1 MEHPNS
7 TARQGADKAPPREGG
22 TPEYTPDLDERHLLE
37 LTEGSG
43 ITPEI
48 VEGRGYITIRKEAEA
63 AVLGFSTEQRKLVPA
78 LGIPMYA
85 PDGAQTTWQIKP
97 DTPRKDKKGKPRK
110 YENPA
115 GSECRLGAHP
125 SQSGMMRDVGTPLW
139 VTEGSKKADSLV
151 SRGEA
156 VIAVQGVWNW
166 QRQKVLLPEWEQIS
180 LPGRLVYAAFDSD
193 AMTNPQVGK
202 ALKRLVEYLKSRGAT
217 TKIVYLPS
225 GDDGSKVG
233 VDDFLV
239 AGGTIEGLKALAED
253 GLRATGPGVLL
264 SNVVP
269 EKVEWLWPGRIP
281 YGKVSII
288 DGDPGQGKS
297 ALTIDLCARITRGR
311 DWPDGGGCDPG
322 GAVICSAE
330 DGLADTIRPR
340 LDAAG
345 GDPTKVLALAT
356 VPLPGD
362 SERMIEIPADLDLL
376 REAIRQVDAR
386 LLIIDPLMAFLPPE
400 ADAHKDQHVRR
411 ALSPLAKMAESTGC
425 AVVVVRHLNKGGGAV
440 LYRGGG
446 SVGIIGA
453 ARSGMLVA
461 PHPEDDDLRVLAPTK
476 NNLAAHAPTLT
487 FCMREASN
495 GAVRVEWRGETT
507 LTAEAALAGP
517 TDHETRDLRRAVEDL
532 IRDRGGEIEATPQ
545 ELHDALA
552 EHDLAALPDRPAE
565 LSKKLTELARTSTT
579 GLTVTR
585 GWRGKERV
593 LRLGHR

>member
-1 MEHPNS
+1 MKPKS
-7 TARQGADKAPPREGG
+7 TPSRGNRPEEECPLDARHYRELV
-22 TPEYTPDLDERHLLE
+22 EA
-37 LTEGSG
+37 SG
-43 ITPEI
+43 ISPEI
-48 VEGRGYITIRKEAEA
+48 VEGRGYLSTDRRDELA
-63 AVLGFSTEQRKLVPA
+63 ALKFSGPQSKLVPA
-78 LGIPMYA
+78 LVIPMWSPSGEQVTFQA
-85 PDGAQTTWQIKP
+85 KP
-97 DTPRKDKKGKPRK
+97 DKPRK
-110 YENPA
+110 GPKGKVVKYETPA
-115 GSECRLGAHP
+115 GSPIRLDVHP
-125 SQSGMMRDVGTPLW
+125 SHAERVKDASVPLW
-139 VTEGSKKADSLV
+139 ITEGVKKADSLT
-151 SRGEA
+151 SRGEVA
-156 VIAVQGVWNW
+156 VALQGVWCW
-166 QRQKVLLPEWEQIS
+166 KRGDGPLEDWREIALH
-180 LPGRLVYAAFDSD
+180 GRETFVCFDSD
-193 AMTNPQVGK
+193 VMANGKVAK
-202 ALKRLVEYLKSRGAT
+202 ALEGLVGFLESRGASV
-217 TKIVYLPS
+217 KIVYLP
-225 GDDGSKVG
+225 DAEDGSKVG
-233 VDDFLV
+233 VDDFFV
-239 AGGTIEGLKALAED
+239 AGGTIAGLKALAED
-253 GLRATGPGVLL
+253 ELRNTGPRGPGILL
-264 SNVVP
+264 ADVEP
-269 EKVEWLWPGRIP
+269 EVVEWLWPGRIP

-297 ALTIDLCARITRGR
+297 ALSIDLAARITRGR
-311 DWPDGGGCDPG
+311 EWPDGGRPDPG

-345 GDPTKVLALAT
+345 GDPQKVLALAT

-425 AVVVVRHLNKGGGAV
+425 AVVVIRHLNKGGGAV

-487 FCMREASN
+487 FCMREAAN

-532 IRDRGGEIEATPQ
+532 IRDRGGEIEATPR

-552 EHDLAALPDRPAE
+552 ERDLAALPDRPDE
-565 LSKKLTELARTSTT
+565 LSKKLPELARTSTT

-585 GWRGKERV
+585 GWRGKDRV

>member
-1 MEHPNS
+1 MNPSLSVGEDAGGAAWVKCRAGCQTDEVLAAVGLAKKDLFPRSGKRRSWDIRDAGGEVVAVHHRTDKADGKAFWWARPDGEKGLGGVK
-7 TARQGADKAPPREGG
+7 TADVPLYRSEEAGGWPTDTPVILCEGEKTADALAGAYPATLGTVTGANGTPGPEALEVLRGRPVVLWPDADDPGRQHMNRIADRLRGVADKVKIFDWPDAPPGGDAADHPAVRER
-22 TPEYTPDLDERHLLE
+22 D
-37 LTEGSG
+37 
-43 ITPEI
+43 
-48 VEGRGYITIRKEAEA
+48 AEA
-63 AVLGFSTEQRKLVPA
+63 LLGEIRAARRPE
-78 LGIPMYA
+78 
-85 PDGAQTTWQIKP
+85 
-97 DTPRKDKKGKPRK
+97 PR
-110 YENPA
+110 
-115 GSECRLGAHP
+115 
-125 SQSGMMRDVGTPLW
+125 
-139 VTEGSKKADSLV
+139 
-151 SRGEA
+151 
-156 VIAVQGVWNW
+156 
-166 QRQKVLLPEWEQIS
+166 
-180 LPGRLVYAAFDSD
+180 
-193 AMTNPQVGK
+193 
-202 ALKRLVEYLKSRGAT
+202 
-217 TKIVYLPS
+217 
-225 GDDGSKVG
+225 
-233 VDDFLV
+233 
-239 AGGTIEGLKALAED
+239 
-253 GLRATGPGVLL
+253 GPGILL
-264 SNVVP
+264 SNVEP

-297 ALTIDLCARITRGR
+297 ALTIDLAARITRGR
-311 DWPDGGGCDPG
+311 EWPDGGRPDPG

-345 GDPTKVLALAT
+345 GDPQKVLALAT

-425 AVVVVRHLNKGGGAV
+425 AVVVVRHLNKGGGTV

-476 NNLAAHAPTLT
+476 NNLAAHAPTLA
-487 FCMREASN
+487 FCMREAAN

-532 IRDRGGEIEATPQ
+532 IRERGGEIEATPR
-545 ELHDALA
+545 ELHDSLA
-552 EHDLAALPDRPAE
+552 ERDLAALPDRPDE
-565 LSKKLTELARTSTT
+565 LSKKLPELARTSTT